1 MKVLNKE
8 VEECCMCPCLD
19 HLDMDGSSYCNMLQK
34 DIKDC
39 NIIDKDCPFN
49 KPITKEVIEGF
60 GFYHFYDDFT
70 FGVYTKNMENNH
82 MWNMTYDYSDKSCR
96 IIEVDSND
104 SEIFGETFI
113 GTINNPIE
121 LEFILQNIGIIE

>member
-1 MKVLNKE
+1 MRVWNKE
-8 VEECCMCPCLD
+8 VSCCE
-19 HLDMDGSSYCNMLQK
+19 
-34 DIKDC
+34 DC
-39 NIIDKDCPFN
+39 NYENKEFHCCQVDYSIDDIKDCPFN

-70 FGVYTKNMENNH
+70 FGVYTKNMENDH
-82 MWNMTYDYSDKSCR
+82 RWNMTYDYSDKSCR
-96 IIEVDSND
+96 IIEVDSNN

-121 LEFILQNIGIIE
+121 LEFILRSIGAIE

>member
-1 MKVLNKE
+1 MRIFNEAVFNCGQCPLAIRDEYYVGCQKLDKEFYSFDTINK
-8 VEECCMCPCLD
+8 
-19 HLDMDGSSYCNMLQK
+19 N
-34 DIKDC
+34 
-39 NIIDKDCPFN
+39 CPFN

-70 FGVYTKNMENNH
+70 FGVYTKNMENDH

-96 IIEVDSND
+96 IIEVDSSD
-104 SEIFGETFI
+104 SEIFGEIFI

-121 LEFILQNIGIIE
+121 LEFILRSGGVIE

>member
-1 MKVLNKE
+1 MRIFNEEVFNCGQCPLAIRDEYYVGCQKLDKE
-8 VEECCMCPCLD
+8 FYSFD
-19 HLDMDGSSYCNMLQK
+19 AIN
-34 DIKDC
+34 
-39 NIIDKDCPFN
+39 KDCPFN

-70 FGVYTKNMENNH
+70 FGVYTKNMENDH
-82 MWNMTYDYSDKSCR
+82 IWNMIYDYSDKSCR
-96 IIEVDSND
+96 IIEVDSNN

-121 LEFILQNIGIIE
+121 LEFILRSIGAIE

>member
-1 MKVLNKE
+1 MRIFNEEVFNCGQCPLAIRDEYYVGCQKLDKE
-8 VEECCMCPCLD
+8 FYSFD
-19 HLDMDGSSYCNMLQK
+19 AIN
-34 DIKDC
+34 
-39 NIIDKDCPFN
+39 KDCPFN

-70 FGVYTKNMENNH
+70 FGVYTKNMGNDH

-121 LEFILQNIGIIE
+121 LEFILRSIGAIE

>member
-1 MKVLNKE
+1 MRIFNEEVFNCGQCPLVIRDEYYVGCQKLDKE
-8 VEECCMCPCLD
+8 FYSFD
-19 HLDMDGSSYCNMLQK
+19 TIN
-34 DIKDC
+34 
-39 NIIDKDCPFN
+39 KDCPFN

-70 FGVYTKNMENNH
+70 FGVYTKNMENDH
-82 MWNMTYDYSDKSCR
+82 RWNMTYDYSDKSCR
-96 IIEVDSND
+96 IIEVDSNN

-121 LEFILQNIGIIE
+121 LEFILRSIGVIE